1 MRLMGSSL
9 FTMVIREKLTNNNA
23 GQGRG
28 WHTSAKDRKTFD
40 SKVAQSMIVTFD
52 DEGTMAYAPFAE
64 SLAGTQLTDLVS
76 LTVTRVLGPNERLW
90 DADSILRGNSKQL
103 LDAIVGT
110 GLLKDDNPKYVS
122 LVIGFQDKTRREIG
136 PCIEVGFFET
146 LNGNAIDSPVKPE

>member
-1 MRLMGSSL
+1 MRLLGNHL

-40 SKVAQSMIVTFD
+40 KKIAESMIVTYD

-64 SLAGTQLTDLVS
+64 SLAGTQLSDLVA
-76 LTVTRVLGPNERLW
+76 LTVTRVLGPKERYW
-90 DADSILRGNSKQL
+90 DADSILRGNSKQM

-110 GLLKDDNPKYVS
+110 RLLADDNPKYVS
-122 LVIGFQDKTRREIG
+122 LVIGYQDKDRREVG
-136 PCIEVGFFET
+136 PCIEVGFYET
-146 LNGNAIDSPVKPE
+146 LDGSAVDNVSPVE